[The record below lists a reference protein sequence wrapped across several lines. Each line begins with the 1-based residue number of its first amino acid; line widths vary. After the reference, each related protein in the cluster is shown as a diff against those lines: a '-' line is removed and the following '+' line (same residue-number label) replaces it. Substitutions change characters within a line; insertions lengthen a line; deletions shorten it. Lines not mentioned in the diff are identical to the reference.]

1 MDPSG
6 KCVLLLTNSSGNK
19 IAKIIDKIGQTV
31 RTYEKIDNVMNN
43 TIDDEMKKKHEDDN
57 DEKFTKKKLQPCNTE
72 TLNSKSISSKI
83 LSINELK
90 NSNSNNLQENIDF
103 HVSNSSN
110 NNNSNKN
117 NSNSN
122 SDNNNNGNN
131 NDNNN
136 DKNNNSNKITIGRRK
151 TETHVWNHEDLKME
165 FQPETWE
172 VSLVVIFKFLFPNCF
187 TFLLISY
194 LLEIFLCCNLTLPES
209 RNKDNFLLR
218 IIKIRIIFINFVQF
232 FNSFCAKILFQQI

>member
-6 KCVLLLTNSSGNK
+6 KCVLLLTNNSGNK

-31 RTYEKIDNVMNN
+31 RTYEMMEDSIIIENKQKKIDNVMNN

-57 DEKFTKKKLQPCNTE
+57 DENFTKNKFQPCNTE

-90 NSNSNNLQENIDF
+90 NKNSNNLQENIDL

-110 NNNSNKN
+110 NNSSNNYN
-117 NSNSN
+117 NNNNNNNNN
-122 SDNNNNGNN
+122 SDNNN
-131 NDNNN
+131 
-136 DKNNNSNKITIGRRK
+136 SSKITIGRRK

-172 VSLVVIFKFLFPNCF
+172 VSLVLIFKFLF
-187 TFLLISY
+187 S
-194 LLEIFLCCNLTLPES
+194 
-209 RNKDNFLLR
+209 
-218 IIKIRIIFINFVQF
+218 KIGRAHV
-232 FNSFCAKILFQQI
+232 